1 MVSFMGTSL
10 RGGCRFRDGFT
21 AAFTPRRAASAALS
35 TLIPMSDVVVPRRA
49 RPSRWE
55 PLTVGIDIGGTKVL
69 GAVVDPAGT
78 VMARRAPPH
87 RGPRRRRRSRTPSST
102 SSRASP
108 VEYDVAA
115 VGIGAAGFVDVTR
128 TVVMFSPH
136 LNWRREPLRAKVAER
151 VRLPVVVDNDA
162 NTAALAECRFGA
174 GRGHRFVLCATLG
187 TGIGGALVFDNRV
200 YRGANGMAG
209 EFGHMQVVP
218 DGHRCECGNRGCW
231 EQYASGNALVRDARE
246 MVRADS
252 PMAHHLRDDR
262 RRRRRAGS
270 RGPRSPR
277 PPATATRCP
286 SSCSPTSGRWLGVG
300 LAGMAAA
307 FDPGCIIIGG
317 GLSDAGELLIGPTRQ
332 AFARSLTGR
341 GHRTEPEIVQ
351 AALGPNAG
359 FIGAAD
365 MARSA
370 ARRSRRGRVRRTRAG
385 RPRRRLFE
393 ILHRGARPRGPLSD
407 AQPTVN
413 AARNASSAASESP
426 DAQASIATTPS

>member
-1 MVSFMGTSL
+1 MSEVL
-10 RGGCRFRDGFT
+10 
-21 AAFTPRRAASAALS
+21 PRRTRGL
-35 TLIPMSDVVVPRRA
+35 
-49 RPSRWE
+49 RWE
-55 PLTVGIDIGGTKVL
+55 PLTVGIDVGGTKVL
-69 GAVVDPAGT
+69 GAVVDSAGT
-78 VMARRAPPH
+78 VIALDRRPTE
-87 RGPRRRRRSRTPSST
+87 GQDVRR
-102 SSRASP
+102 
-108 VEYDVAA
+108 VEDTIVDLVTRFGQQYDVAA
-115 VGIGAAGFVDVTR
+115 VGIGAAGFVDATR

-136 LNWRREPLRAKVAER
+136 LDWRREPLRARVAER

-187 TGIGGALVFDNRV
+187 TGIGGALVLDSRV

-246 MVRADS
+246 LVRASS
-252 PMAHHLRDDR
+252 PMAQHLRSLVEGDADR
-262 RRRRRAGS
+262 LE
-270 RGPRSPR
+270 GPMITQAARDGDPLSIELL
-277 PPATATRCP
+277 ADV
-286 SSCSPTSGRWLGVG
+286 GEWFGVG

-317 GLSDAGELLIGPTRQ
+317 GLSDAGELLIEPTRR
-332 AFARSLTGR
+332 AFSRSLTGR

-370 ARRSRRGRVRRTRAG
+370 
-385 RPRRRLFE
+385 
-393 ILHRGARPRGPLSD
+393 
-407 AQPTVN
+407 
-413 AARNASSAASESP
+413 
-426 DAQASIATTPS
+426 